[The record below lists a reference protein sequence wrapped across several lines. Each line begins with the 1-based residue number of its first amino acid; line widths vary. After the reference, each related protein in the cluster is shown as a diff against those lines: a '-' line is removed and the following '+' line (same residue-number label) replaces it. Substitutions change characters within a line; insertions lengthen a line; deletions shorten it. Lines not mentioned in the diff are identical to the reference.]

1 MATVVRKRTAAAGI
15 AMVAGG
21 LLLATPVLFGPANAT
36 DDMGQRL
43 ENIATDPGPYA
54 LKNLCFQLAA
64 LLLLPGVV
72 AMVGRV
78 RGRGTSAVVSGGV
91 VFAAGLVGLF
101 GFVVI
106 EASWVS
112 LSGEAPIDPAVVA
125 AAERLNEGSGIE
137 LMAPGLLAIL
147 CFHLIGLPWFSFGL
161 VRARAIPWWLAL
173 VASLGMMFAF
183 FGSGTSMENVGWL
196 VCGLALAAIGVTVVR
211 PEIKALGQRPT
222 PESAEPAAIA
232 APA

>member
-1 MATVVRKRTAAAGI
+1 MATVVRKRTAAAGV

-21 LLLATPVLFGPANAT
+21 LLLATPVLFGSANAT
-36 DDMGQRL
+36 DDIGQRL
-43 ENIATDPGPYA
+43 ENIAADPGPYA

-72 AMVGRV
+72 AVVGRV
-78 RGRGTSAVVSGGV
+78 RGRGTAAVVSGGV

-101 GFVVI
+101 GLVVI
-106 EASWVS
+106 EGCWVS
-112 LSGEAPIDPAVVA
+112 LAGKGPIDPAVVA

-137 LMAPGLLAIL
+137 LLAPGLLAIL

-183 FGSGTSMENVGWL
+183 FGSGTGLENVGWL
-196 VCGLALAAIGVTVVR
+196 VCGLGLAAIGVTVVR
-211 PEIKALGQRPT
+211 PEMKILGNRPAHDPVEAT
-222 PESAEPAAIA
+222 VMA
-232 APA
+232 APV